1 MEAGVGLGQRTYL
14 GEDICQILE
23 AKESIQFGFDGK
35 EFENELHHFQLCNGK
50 RPAKRPA

>member
-35 EFENELHHFQLCNGK
+35 EFEMSGRTFSGTMEKGRQN
-50 RPAKRPA
+50 